1 MQWMP
6 VSVRRAEQHK
16 KTSRYS
22 QMTRKY
28 IIEIEEIPF
37 EQQQPEVFANE
48 GRIAGPRASKKLFRA
63 VGIPSLF
70 FTEDDLKKLT
80 LAE

>member
-1 MQWMP
+1 
-6 VSVRRAEQHK
+6 
-16 KTSRYS
+16 
-22 QMTRKY
+22 MTRKY

-48 GRIAGPRASKKLFRA
+48 GRIAGPRTSKKLFRA
-63 VGIPSLF
+63 VGIPSLV

>member
-1 MQWMP
+1 
-6 VSVRRAEQHK
+6 
-16 KTSRYS
+16 
-22 QMTRKY
+22 MTRKY

-48 GRIAGPRASKKLFRA
+48 GRIAGHKDRKKLFRA
-63 VGIPSLF
+63 VGIPSLV

>member
-1 MQWMP
+1 
-6 VSVRRAEQHK
+6 
-16 KTSRYS
+16 
-22 QMTRKY
+22 MTRKY

-37 EQQQPEVFANE
+37 EQQPEVFANE